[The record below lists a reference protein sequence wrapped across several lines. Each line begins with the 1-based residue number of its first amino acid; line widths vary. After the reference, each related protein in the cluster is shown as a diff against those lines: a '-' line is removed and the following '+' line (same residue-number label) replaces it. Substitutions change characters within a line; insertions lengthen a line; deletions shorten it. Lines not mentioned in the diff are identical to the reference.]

1 MTHVDG
7 FTDRDGLDK
16 LVKLGKVLCRTVQAF
31 SPILLKK
38 YPDNPTIIALLA
50 AINGVCLL
58 LPDVENEFL
67 IEEGA
72 NDIPVD
78 TPELIPGINPGL
90 PAAPELPGA

>member
-1 MTHVDG
+1 MAHVEG

-16 LVKLGKVLCRTVQAF
+16 LVAVGKVLCRTVQAF
-31 SPILLKK
+31 TPILMKK
-38 YPDNPTIIALLA
+38 YPDNATIIALLA

-67 IEEGA
+67 IEGGT
-72 NDIPVD
+72 NDIPLE

-90 PAAPELPGA
+90 PPAPDPIA